1 MSPTKHMKITLI
13 KSIPSILMLGLLVAC
28 TSFPSENIDPNKNN
42 KDVFRKDLAEC
53 KQDYPET
60 GSGVHFKQ
68 WTNCMNLKGWK

>member
-1 MSPTKHMKITLI
+1 MISHMKFNLI
-13 KSIPSILMLGLLVAC
+13 KSLPSILMVTLLVAC
-28 TSFPSENIDPNKNN
+28 TSFPSENTDPKKNN

-60 GSGVHFKQ
+60 GSGVHYKQ

>member
-1 MSPTKHMKITLI
+1 MSPIKHMKITLI
-13 KSIPSILMLGLLVAC
+13 KSISTVLVAGLLFAC
-28 TSFPSENIDPNKNN
+28 AGFPSENIDPNKNN

-53 KQDYPET
+53 KQDYPES

>member
-13 KSIPSILMLGLLVAC
+13 KSIPSILMLGLLNAC
-28 TSFPSENIDPNKNN
+28 TSFPSENIDPKKNN

-53 KQDYPET
+53 KQDYPES

>member
-1 MSPTKHMKITLI
+1 MKFNLI
-13 KSIPSILMLGLLVAC
+13 KSIPSILMVTLLVAC
-28 TSFPSENIDPNKNN
+28 ASFPSENTDPKKNN

-53 KQDYPET
+53 KQDYPES

>member
-28 TSFPSENIDPNKNN
+28 TSFPSENTDPKKNN

>member
-1 MSPTKHMKITLI
+1 MMQLI
-13 KSIPSILMLGLLVAC
+13 RPKSLSILLVATVLLAC
-28 TSFPSENIDPNKNN
+28 TSFPSENTDPKKNN

-53 KQDYPET
+53 KQDYAET

>member
-1 MSPTKHMKITLI
+1 MKMQLTGP
-13 KSIPSILMLGLLVAC
+13 KSILMLLAASMLLAC
-28 TSFPSENIDPNKNN
+28 TSFPSENTDPKKNN

-53 KQDYPET
+53 KQDYPES

>member
-1 MSPTKHMKITLI
+1 MQPNKPKLI
-13 KSIPSILMLGLLVAC
+13 LILLTAFILLAC

-53 KQDYPET
+53 KQDYGESS
-60 GSGVHFKQ
+60 SGVHFKQ

>member
-1 MSPTKHMKITLI
+1 MQSNKPKF
-13 KSIPSILMLGLLVAC
+13 ILMLLITGMLLAC
-28 TSFPSENIDPNKNN
+28 TSFPSENNDPKKNN

-53 KQDYPET
+53 KQDYPES

>member
-1 MSPTKHMKITLI
+1 MKFNLI
-13 KSIPSILMLGLLVAC
+13 QSISSILMVTLLVAC
-28 TSFPSENIDPNKNN
+28 ASFPSENTDPKKNN

-53 KQDYPET
+53 KQDYPES

>member
-1 MSPTKHMKITLI
+1 MKLN
-13 KSIPSILMLGLLVAC
+13 SIQLFIGISVAGLLFAC

-53 KQDYPET
+53 KLAYPET

-68 WTNCMNLKGWK
+68 WTSCMNLKGWK

>member
-1 MSPTKHMKITLI
+1 MQSNKPKF
-13 KSIPSILMLGLLVAC
+13 ILMSLIAGMLLAC
-28 TSFPSENIDPNKNN
+28 TSFPSENTDPKKNN

-53 KQDYPET
+53 KQDYPES

>member
-1 MSPTKHMKITLI
+1 MVTL
-13 KSIPSILMLGLLVAC
+13 LAAC

-53 KQDYPET
+53 KQDYGESS
-60 GSGVHFKQ
+60 SGIHFKQ

>member
-1 MSPTKHMKITLI
+1 MKFNLI
-13 KSIPSILMLGLLVAC
+13 QSIPSILMVTLLVAC
-28 TSFPSENIDPNKNN
+28 ASFPSENTDPKKNN

-53 KQDYPET
+53 KQDYPES